1 MLIRPATAADAPGI
15 AAIWNPVIRD
25 TLVTFNPVEK
35 TEGEIAQTIAARI
48 ALNQPFLVAVDGA
61 GQVAGFA
68 TYFQFRAGLGYA
80 RAMEHTI
87 LLAPWAWGKGVGR
100 RLMTVLEDHGR
111 KAGISCLIGGVSGSN
126 PAGIAFHAAIG
137 FVETGRLPR
146 TGYKFGRFHDL
157 VLMQKLL

>member
-1 MLIRPATAADAPGI
+1 MLIRPATAADAPAI
-15 AAIWNPVIRD
+15 AAIWNPIIRD
-25 TLVTFNPVEK
+25 TVVTFNPVEK
-35 TEGEIAQTIAARI
+35 TEGEIAQTIESRS
-48 ALNQPFLVAVDGA
+48 ALNQPFLVALDGP
-61 GQVAGFA
+61 QIQGFA

-87 LLAPWAWGKGVGR
+87 LLAPEARGRGVGR
-100 RLMTVLEDHGR
+100 KLMAALEDHGR